1 VAWGQA
7 QAPGPADRGGYAV
20 PSIPDHELG
29 LVQAIAAAEE
39 AIGRCE
45 QAVTRQLRLIEALP
59 AGSRGAD
66 RARELLRVAEEH
78 LAERHATRRRLLD
91 ASAG

>member
-1 VAWGQA
+1 
-7 QAPGPADRGGYAV
+7 V
-20 PSIPDHELG
+20 PSIPDPDLIPA
-29 LVQAIAAAEE
+29 VAAAEE
-39 AIGRCE
+39 ATGRCE

-59 AGSRGAD
+59 AGSQGAD